1 MRSILACFITALL
14 VLPTLASAQSKIP
27 ALDQEGR
34 MGDVGRAA
42 QKKAAERFDLAD
54 TDKDGMLSRAEV
66 AAYSEYMAGRFDQM
80 DKDGD
85 GTLNWEEFIGHDR
98 WKKE

>member
-1 MRSILACFITALL
+1 MRSILACFVTALL
-14 VLPTLASAQSKIP
+14 VVPALAAAQSKIP

-42 QKKAAERFDLAD
+42 QKKAVERFDHIDA
-54 TDKDGMLSRAEV
+54 DKDGKLSRSEV
-66 AAYSEYMAGRFDQM
+66 ETHSDYMAGRFDQM

-85 GTLNWEEFIGHDR
+85 GGLNWEEFIGHDR
-98 WKKE
+98 WAKE